1 MSKTKKI
8 SVIVIIIAVILN
20 IILFFI
26 NIFPGTYSYTD
37 SKGYTRKITFYENTF
52 STKSVKDGQIV
63 GTDFGFYQYIP
74 KSANK
79 EAKYNTLILVSKREY
94 ATGSQSYKRNSVFS
108 FTLNPE
114 SKDKETYT
122 CGWAIFLQ
130 VVYGFLIVASIAN
143 IIIINRKNNKAAKS

>member
-8 SVIVIIIAVILN
+8 SVIVIIIAAILN

-26 NIFPGTYSYTD
+26 DIFPATYNYTD
-37 SKGYTRKITFYENTF
+37 SAGYTNKITFYANTC
-52 STKSVKDGQIV
+52 TDITIKNGEIV
-63 GTDFGFYQYIP
+63 RYNNDFYKYIP
-74 KSANK
+74 KNKLK
-79 EAKYNTLILVSKREY
+79 EAEYNTLIIGNTK
-94 ATGSQSYKRNSVFS
+94 YKRNSVFS